1 VGFLIHQDN
10 QTMPERARRVFV
22 TGGTGF
28 LGYRVVRA
36 LLEQGAEVTVLVPPD
51 GEDKLGNLRGRVSCV
66 QGDVWNP
73 GSLRGRARGHQVVVH
88 LVGGTR
94 PDPKRGLTFRHL
106 NFLSARNVA
115 QMAVGDG
122 VPHLVFLSASTSPFG
137 VASGY
142 LDSKREAEDYV
153 RRTGLTWTIVRAPTL
168 YAPGQRRNLLY
179 LLIAI
184 LSYIPLLGLLIAG
197 YRAMPVDLAARGIA
211 SLALSSDSIRDRL
224 VSPRQLRSL
233 GRAAE
238 KQVMPESPLVLPPS
252 GDGDSGLDEPPFGWL
267 PPSDRE

>member
-1 VGFLIHQDN
+1 MGFLIDQGN
-10 QTMPERARRVFV
+10 QIMPERARRVFV

-94 PDPKRGLTFRHL
+94 PDAKRGLTFRHL
-106 NFLSARNVA
+106 NFVSARNVA

-122 VPHLVFLSASTSPFG
+122 VPHLVFLSASASPFG
-137 VASGY
+137 VPGGY
-142 LDSKREAEDYV
+142 LDSKHEAEDYV
-153 RRTGLTWTIVRAPTL
+153 RRTGLTWTIVRAPAL

-179 LLIAI
+179 VLIAI
-184 LSYIPLLGLLIAG
+184 LSYIPLVGLLLAA

-211 SLALSSDSIRDRL
+211 SLALSGDAIRDRV

-238 KQVMPESPLVLPPS
+238 KQAAPHQGMILPVSDDEP
-252 GDGDSGLDEPPFGWL
+252 GLDEPPFGWL
-267 PPSDRE
+267 PPSDRQ